1 MGASLFSRLFGFASR
16 QVEAFERRQDQRLE
30 TMLERLDGAKE
41 GLGLTLD
48 ALTERLASSSLRQH
62 ELLDSRRSEAG
73 QQQQLLMERLAA
85 LETALGEQQQ
95 AGYRQQQALGD
106 GLAALRRALESVA
119 RGMGQGSSDD
129 ELPRQILDAVNALAS
144 TGQAWQQELR
154 ARMEDAHNRQGD
166 LARLLVVANEE
177 LKRLTGESSSRQF
190 LELNQQMDAVAAAFL
205 DQRGAL
211 QSLAYQLRA
220 GGSSEQLE
228 LVTRLEAVESALTEL
243 RLLQAGAR
251 QDTLR
256 QDLQVRFDALEG
268 ALAELRLNAG
278 GRDDANIPTKMD
290 DRFDALEGALAE
302 LRLSAGGRGDA
313 NIPAKMDDRFDALE
327 ATLTELRLSA
337 GGRGDANIPAKMD
350 DRFDA
355 LEAALTELRLAGGG
369 GETPGIQVDLG
380 LRLDAL
386 EGTLS
391 ELRLDL
397 AEDDQTAG
405 GAGEI
410 CTRLD
415 ALEGALSELR
425 LGPPGDNGE
434 GLSLDLGH
442 RLETVESALSE
453 LRLQLAAGSG
463 DAQIIRREVGQRF
476 EELEAAMS
484 EMRLPLSRLS
494 ADAATG
500 QESREQLAALEATL
514 AEQRLTLQQ
523 LQENLSSYSPREVT
537 EQLAAL
543 EAIISEE
550 NLAFSRLVDSSR
562 DQQQVLRQE
571 FDALEGIITDQRHA
585 LHKLVTSFDSQ
596 GYAQRLE
603 VQKRLS
609 ALDTELRSMLTAIE
623 AGISDQRYAL
633 VRLAGSMAQN
643 SDSQSANAVDE
654 AATWDDHTPISQ
666 ILAEPTT
673 ASAGAALPGLA
684 LGVGRHPDIE
694 HKLGIVLDCLLADHL
709 ASLARAGREAG
720 DMDPQACQRLTDALD
735 ELKLKRLRS
744 RHHPGGEDNEE
755 PGS

>member
-290 DRFDALEGALAE
+290 DRFDALEGALA
-302 LRLSAGGRGDA
+302 
-313 NIPAKMDDRFDALE
+313 
-327 ATLTELRLSA
+327 ELRLSA

-720 DMDPQACQRLTDALD
+720 DMDPKACQRLTDALD

>member
-327 ATLTELRLSA
+327 A
-337 GGRGDANIPAKMD
+337 
-350 DRFDA
+350 
-355 LEAALTELRLAGGG
+355 ALTELRLAGGG

-463 DAQIIRREVGQRF
+463 DAEVIRREVGQRF